1 MTLSGLVST
10 LCALTL
16 ILGTPAVA
24 GQRARDLGVPFDGE
38 PGLNNAITDV
48 AGVTV
53 GQTTLI
59 RGQGSLKRG
68 KGPVRTGVTVVFP
81 LGASGRDAVAAGFAT
96 INGTGEFT
104 GVHMIDETGLFFGP
118 IALTGTGDLSVVHQ
132 ALIDWA
138 SQPGRLPESEVF
150 TRLLPVV
157 GETLDIR
164 LNDVF
169 GHP

>member
-48 AGVTV
+48 AGVSV

-132 ALIDWA
+132 ALCRSSVRRSI
-138 SQPGRLPESEVF
+138 SG
-150 TRLLPVV
+150 
-157 GETLDIR
+157 
-164 LNDVF
+164 
-169 GHP
+169 